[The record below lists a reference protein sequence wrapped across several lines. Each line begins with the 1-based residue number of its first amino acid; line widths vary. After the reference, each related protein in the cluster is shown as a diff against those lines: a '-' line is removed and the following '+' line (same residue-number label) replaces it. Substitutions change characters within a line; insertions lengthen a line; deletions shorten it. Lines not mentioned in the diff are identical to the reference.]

1 MSDVAGIPAFTTVAF
16 EDAAGVD
23 GSVAANARD
32 DPNKKQTQIKQN
44 TLTVLLKT
52 FLFLWLMMILL
63 IFLVI

>member
-1 MSDVAGIPAFTTVAF
+1 MSDVAGIPAFTIVAF
-16 EDAAGVD
+16 EDAAVD

-32 DPNKKQTQIKQN
+32 DPNKRQTQAKQN
-44 TLTVLLKT
+44 TFTVLLKT